1 MNNNLTSER
10 ALLGQYATSSYITLQ
25 DPYMKKNIEL
35 SRHKKKQFL
44 TEPGHQGRSKDTMFA
59 RGFPWLS
66 DGDKY
71 KVQNMYMKTQPFA
84 SRKKGFNSSDASR
97 TDEFTNTCRTEQ
109 YRWALGREAAMVKL
123 HQRNKKPATADSKMR
138 TVPKTALLSEIA
150 PEFTT
155 PHHLYDIGKG
165 EAVTKFSQKLHRE
178 MWYHTQRD
186 PKKPRNLGD
195 YLPSSYEIGNDAVLS
210 TELHKPEYA
219 NTPIVQSTFYR
230 VGDVKANAGWAA
242 TR

>member
-10 ALLGQYATSSYITLQ
+10 ALLGQYATSTYISLG
-25 DPYMKKNIEL
+25 DPYLKKGSQL

-44 TEPGHQGRSKDTMFA
+44 TEPGHKGRSKDTVFA
-59 RGFPWLS
+59 RAFPWLS
-66 DGDKY
+66 EGDKY
-71 KVQNMYMKTQPFA
+71 KMQTLYLKTQPLA
-84 SRKKGFNSSDASR
+84 QRKTGFLSSDAHR
-97 TDEFTNTCRTEQ
+97 RDEYTNTCRTEQ

-123 HQRNKKPATADSKMR
+123 HQRKARASTAPAAVKKAPA
-138 TVPKTALLSEIA
+138 LSELA
-150 PEFTT
+150 PEFKT

-165 EAVTKFSQKLHRE
+165 DAVTKFSQKLHRD

-195 YLPSSYEIGNDAVLS
+195 YMPSSYEIGNEAVQE

-219 NTPIVQSTFYR
+219 NTPIIQSTFYR
-230 VGDVKANAGWAA
+230 VGDVKANAGWVP